1 MSWFTGLGAKLTDAL
16 SRGLDLVLAR
26 LVRVQGSL
34 KGVELEIQKRVPDL
48 PPPAAAALLGHVS
61 RASEAAVA
69 MTTNPDQPFEELE
82 RIPENPML
90 SERLEPGDR
99 FVYTADVGLP
109 GEDGAGLGTFR
120 IDVASSIPL
129 SANEVKSL
137 ATEEV
142 ERRKEKS
149 PVVLPPAGQPGT
161 GGFIPTDIAF
171 DLYGVVR
178 VF

>member
-1 MSWFTGLGAKLTDAL
+1 MAWFTGLGAKLTDAL

-61 RASEAAVA
+61 KASEAAVA
-69 MTTNPDQPFEELE
+69 MTTNPDRPFEDLE
-82 RIPENPML
+82 RIPENPL
-90 SERLEPGDR
+90 IANRLEPGDR
-99 FVYTADVGLP
+99 FVYTADVGIP
-109 GEDGAGLGTFR
+109 DDGGQQAGFFR

-129 SANEVKSL
+129 SANEVRGL

-142 ERRKEKS
+142 ERRKRDT
-149 PVVLPPAGQPGT
+149 PIIVQQGPPPDPSVWQP
-161 GGFIPTDIAF
+161 PDISF
-171 DLYGVVR
+171 DIYGVVR